1 MGNDSIEKLL
11 TIAHGLGNGIIPE
24 LQHNECYT
32 SGAFDVLL
40 LRKHGAEAFQMLEEL
55 CGRYEDI
62 KNDEAFLKG
71 YLVLLNT
78 IVPLTE
84 TTELP
89 KGMRNIILENADAAS
104 DLIKWY
110 RL

>member
-1 MGNDSIEKLL
+1 MENEIIEKLL
-11 TIAHGLGNGIIPE
+11 TIANDQGNGRIPE

-32 SGAFDVLL
+32 SGAFDILL
-40 LRKHGAEAFQMLEEL
+40 FGIRGAEAFQITEKL
-55 CGRYEDI
+55 CSKYEDI
-62 KNDEAFLKG
+62 KNDASLLKG
-71 YLVLLNT
+71 YLMLLDS

-89 KGMRNIILENADAAS
+89 KGMRTILLENADAVS
-104 DLIKWY
+104 NLIKWY